1 MKIIVDI
8 PDNKA
13 SFFMEVLKNFSFVK
27 SQTITDTEYESVAK
41 DLKNSLAEL
50 DSDEATFVTIDEL
63 DDLLEKSIKKY
74 GN

>member
-27 SQTITDTEYESVAK
+27 SKAITNDEYESTVK
-41 DLKNSLAEL
+41 DLKSSLAEL
-50 DSDEATFVTIDEL
+50 DSSKATFVTVDEL
-63 DDLLEKSIKKY
+63 DDLLEKSINKH

>member
-1 MKIIVDI
+1 
-8 PDNKA
+8 
-13 SFFMEVLKNFSFVK
+13 MEVLKNFSFVK